1 MKDQNHANRSELPP
15 DAKSRRYAVIGA
27 GVAGLCCAK
36 YLVEA
41 GFEDVTIFEI
51 GTQIGGLWCYN
62 NDNKQSSA
70 YRTLHINTARNL
82 TNFSDFPFRPDMQ
95 MFPDHRDMHEY
106 LVDYAN
112 HFDLTRRIRFN
123 TRIVDVRPA
132 TDYRPEATRWD
143 VETEHGEVLTFD
155 RVMVASGH
163 LSVPMHVKE
172 FREKFTGEYVH
183 SHYYREPE
191 PFVGK
196 RICVVGVGNSA
207 CDIASD
213 ICVNAKRTVM
223 VARSGVVIA
232 PKLIFGY
239 PYTDFTRKLEHKW
252 VPDWLRR
259 HITSTVIRL
268 VHGRMTDL
276 GFKPLT
282 QRAHPTS
289 NAVLVQH
296 IVYSRVAVKQGI
308 DRVEGQRIYFAD
320 GTSEEF
326 DVIIAGTGYRI
337 DLPFI
342 SDTIVPI
349 KNNSV
354 DLYKR
359 MVAPGWDGLYF
370 IGLLNTTT
378 SLPNAFEHQMR
389 WVMPFELGR
398 AVLPTVKEMHADIE
412 AKKNFIKRYYKAS
425 LRHGI
430 EEPHLIY
437 FPELRK
443 ALKKAAKDCVPM
455 SRRHATQHYKEKSEP
470 IKTAFKKKTSQ

>member
-1 MKDQNHANRSELPP
+1 MKVQNSIDRSELPP
-15 DAKSRRYAVIGA
+15 DAKSRRFAVIGA
-27 GVAGLCCAK
+27 GAAGLCCAK
-36 YLVEA
+36 HLIQA

-51 GTQIGGLWCYN
+51 GSQIGGLWCYD

-70 YRTLHINTARNL
+70 YRTLHINTAKNL
-82 TNFSDFPFRPDMQ
+82 TNFSDFPFRQGIQ
-95 MFPDHRDMHEY
+95 MFPDHKDMHEY
-106 LVDYAN
+106 LVDYAS

-123 TRIVDVRPA
+123 TRVIDIRPA
-132 TDYRPEATRWD
+132 AGYRTDAPSWE
-143 VETEHGEVLTFD
+143 VETAQGEVLTFD

-163 LSVPMHVKE
+163 LAEPLHVHE
-172 FREKFTGEYVH
+172 FRNDFAGEYVH
-183 SHYYREPE
+183 SHHYREPE

-196 RICVVGVGNSA
+196 RICVVGAGNSA

-213 ICVNAKRTVM
+213 VCVNAKRTVM

-239 PYTDFTRKLEHKW
+239 PYTDLTRKLEHKW
-252 VPDWLRR
+252 IPDWIRR
-259 HITSTVIRL
+259 HISTTVIRL

-289 NAVLVQH
+289 NAVLIQH
-296 IVYSRVAVKQGI
+296 IVYNRITVKQGI
-308 DRVEGQRIYFAD
+308 DRIEGKRIYFVD
-320 GTSEEF
+320 GSNEEF
-326 DVIIAGTGYRI
+326 DVLVAATGYRI

-342 SDTIVPI
+342 SKSIVPI
-349 KNNSV
+349 ENNSV

-359 MVAPGWDGLYF
+359 IVAPGRNGLYF

-378 SLPNAFEHQMR
+378 SLPNVFEHQMR
-389 WVMPFELGR
+389 WILPFELGQ
-398 AVLPTVKEMHADIE
+398 AVLPPVNEMRSDIE
-412 AKKNFIKRYYKAS
+412 AKKNFIGRYYNAS

-443 ALKKAAKDCVPM
+443 TLKASQDRA
-455 SRRHATQHYKEKSEP
+455 RRMTRQVEATELPEGQLARRESNAE
-470 IKTAFKKKTSQ
+470 IT